1 MLKMKKYHFII
12 FALLL
17 IGLINNL
24 YPQSSPWENIS
35 NQIPGDSTNIL
46 SDVFVPNRWVGFIS
60 SSSKS
65 EIYRSEFSTGIWETF
80 QTPSPIN
87 AFYIHF
93 YDMGYMCGVDSNIYK
108 TIDAGESWEYIST
121 LGEQIND
128 IDFGYD
134 IYNPKGYVCGNN
146 GTIGLIEDTSLVVI
160 QSGYST
166 KFVKISLPYNDKV
179 WLVGDSSVYLY
190 DGITFSKKFISDI
203 QLNSI
208 YFFNELNGWI
218 VGDSGYIAKT
228 TDGGNTWTQKPNPD
242 IFKRNLNDIQLIYN
256 WGFTVGDN
264 GLILETTNAGET
276 WTMDTVQL
284 ITNDLLA
291 VHIAGGGVEWGPILT
306 VGKNK
311 TALYYPIVVSVDDES
326 RSMDNFNLYQNYP
339 NPFNP
344 STKIKFS
351 IPFVE
356 TTRRVVFT
364 TLKVY
369 DILGNEIATLVN
381 EEKPAGEFE
390 VTFDS
395 HSGSSGIREL
405 PSGIYFYQLKAGE
418 FAATKKMIL
427 LK

>member
-1 MLKMKKYHFII
+1 MKKYHFII